1 MGKTADTLL
10 ADSKSDGIGFLD
22 RNAGKILF
30 WSIAVSFV
38 LRWVSLLMLPSTEK
52 MNDAKE
58 QLENAGDGE
67 LNEEEIGVLGM
78 VVLRGMLGGFV
89 ALLAVLVGFFGKLA
103 ALIGF
108 IMRGRDRDRRRQA
121 ERARRRV
128 AE

>member
-10 ADSKSDGIGFLD
+10 PDSKSDGIGFLD

-38 LRWVSLLMLPSTEK
+38 LRGVSLLMLPSTED
-52 MNDAKE
+52 MNHAKE
-58 QLENAGDGE
+58 RLENAGDGE
-67 LNEEEIGVLGM
+67 LNEEEIGVLVM
-78 VVLRGMLGGFV
+78 VVFKGMLGGFV
-89 ALLAVLVGFFGKLA
+89 VLLAVLVGFFGKLA

-121 ERARRRV
+121 ERARRPV